1 MTVSS
6 CSEPPGVPG
15 PRGVPFGRLTDRLEE
30 GACVLT
36 FAVMTLV
43 AFVNV
48 ITRYLIRYSLAF
60 TEELVVSLF
69 VWLTLLGT
77 AIAFREGSHLAFTYL
92 IDRSPRA
99 IRRLSVW
106 FAAAL
111 GVGLFGLLIYFGLGQ
126 IKSERL
132 LGTTS
137 EALAIPQWW
146 YTAGI
151 PGFGLVVILRILQG
165 AVRADRKA
173 RR

>member
-1 MTVSS
+1 MTASPPP
-6 CSEPPGVPG
+6 EPPGTPR
-15 PRGVPFGRLTDRLEE
+15 PRGFFVSRVAGRLEE
-30 GACVLT
+30 GACVLLLG
-36 FAVMTLV
+36 VMTLV

-48 ITRYLIRYSLAF
+48 ITRYLIRFSLAF

-77 AIAFREGSHLAFTYL
+77 AVAFREGSHLAFTFL
-92 IDRSPRA
+92 VDRLPRPL
-99 IRRLSVW
+99 RRLSIW
-106 FAAAL
+106 LGAAL
-111 GVGLFGLLIYFGLGQ
+111 GVALFALLIHFGLGQ
-126 IKSERL
+126 IRSERL

-151 PGFGLVVILRILQG
+151 PAFSVLVILRILGG
-165 AVRADRKA
+165 AIRADRRA